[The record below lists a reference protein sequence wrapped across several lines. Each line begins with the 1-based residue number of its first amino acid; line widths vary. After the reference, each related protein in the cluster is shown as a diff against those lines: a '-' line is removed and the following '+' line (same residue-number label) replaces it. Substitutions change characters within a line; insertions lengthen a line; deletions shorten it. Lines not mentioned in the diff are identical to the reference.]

1 MRRALAALLML
12 LTGSALHAQ
21 VVVQA
26 SAPEKVSVTVYRDPD
41 RADDQAMDR
50 DWPGGFAMLSET
62 RTVTLPAGK
71 STVRFPGV
79 AESMASVTAIVT
91 GLPSGVIEKNRDAA
105 LLSPG
110 SLVDGSL
117 GNRVTI
123 SRTNPATGQ
132 VTSEEAVVRTRADGG
147 LVLQTR
153 AGFEALRCSG
163 LPEKLSYDR
172 VPDGLSATPQ
182 FTINVD
188 APTGGTYKVVLSYL
202 AGGFDWQ
209 AHYVARL
216 HERGDADEGK
226 LDMLAW
232 LTLANDNGQSFPDA
246 ELLAVAG
253 MINIETNPSDLE
265 ARPSASP
272 LSLTCFGNPIREM
285 IPPAPLADV
294 ASPAF
299 AGEAIVVT
307 GSRVRSKSM
316 SSPVAV
322 VAVEEQ
328 LGDLKLYRVPEPI
341 TVASKSLKQIAFMQR
356 EGVRGSLLHLIRCLP
371 YDDDDD
377 DPRPLSVGFKTKN
390 DKAHGL
396 GLALP
401 GGMISMFAPSS
412 SDDLLLGEGQ
422 MRDYPVGQ
430 DVELVLYDSSTAFGQ
445 CRTLPDPPINAKGL
459 PDGDKL
465 RRKEIVLN
473 NANNRPILTRV
484 ILGEGDQWKIVKKP
498 AGRVQQKNGYWT
510 TELSVPAGGR
520 RKLSWIVKE
529 LDD

>member
-1 MRRALAALLML
+1 
-12 LTGSALHAQ
+12 
-21 VVVQA
+21 
-26 SAPEKVSVTVYRDPD
+26 
-41 RADDQAMDR
+41 
-50 DWPGGFAMLSET
+50 
-62 RTVTLPAGK
+62 
-71 STVRFPGV
+71 
-79 AESMASVTAIVT
+79 MASVTAIVT

-110 SLVDGSL
+110 GLVDGSL

-132 VTSEEAVVRTRADGG
+132 VTSEEAIIRTRADGG

-182 FTINVD
+182 FTINVN
-188 APTGGTYKVVLSYL
+188 APTGGTYRVVLSYL

-209 AHYVARL
+209 AHYVAQL
-216 HERGDADEGK
+216 HERGDVEEGK
-226 LDMLAW
+226 IDMLAW

-253 MINIETNPSDLE
+253 RINVETNPSDLE

-272 LSLTCFGNPIREM
+272 LSLTCFGNPVLERGL
-285 IPPAPLADV
+285 PALLGDV
-294 ASPAF
+294 ALPMA
-299 AGEAIVVT
+299 AAEAIVVT
-307 GSRVRSKSM
+307 GSRVPRKDYVSN
-316 SSPVAV
+316 SPMM
-322 VAVEEQ
+322 AVEEE
-328 LGDLKLYRVPEPI
+328 LGDLKLYRVPERV

-356 EGVRGSLLHLIRCLP
+356 EGVRGSMFHFVYCLP
-371 YDDDDD
+371 YGDDDDD
-377 DPRPLSVGFKTKN
+377 EGNARALSIGFRTKN

-401 GGMISMFAPSS
+401 GGMVSMFAPAS

-430 DVELVLYDSSTAFGQ
+430 DVELTLYDSSTAFGR
-445 CRTLPDPPINAKGL
+445 CRTLPGPEADAL
-459 PDGDKL
+459 PDSNAL
-465 RRKEIVLN
+465 QHKEIILS
-473 NANNRPILTRV
+473 NANSRPILTRV
-484 ILGEGDQWKIVKKP
+484 IMGEIDRWNVLKKP
-498 AGRVQQKNGYWT
+498 EGHVQRKDGYWV
-510 TELSVPAGGR
+510 TELSIPAGST
-520 RKLSWIVKE
+520 RKLSWTLKKT
-529 LDD
+529 DN